1 MQCRLHNQDR
11 IPSSAFSFSQHHNL
25 ASGYLASIS
34 SSQLTCVP
42 IMTTEKME
50 NTPSSHAKAIPKD
63 GEMVSL
69 RGFDFA
75 AEEGLSETHRGQQV
89 LKRID
94 RW

>member
-1 MQCRLHNQDR
+1 
-11 IPSSAFSFSQHHNL
+11 
-25 ASGYLASIS
+25 
-34 SSQLTCVP
+34 
-42 IMTTEKME
+42 MTTEKME
-50 NTPSSHAKAIPKD
+50 NTPSSYAKPIPKD

-75 AEEGLSETHRGQQV
+75 TEEGSSETHRGRQV

>member
-1 MQCRLHNQDR
+1 
-11 IPSSAFSFSQHHNL
+11 
-25 ASGYLASIS
+25 
-34 SSQLTCVP
+34 
-42 IMTTEKME
+42 MTTEKME
-50 NTPSSHAKAIPKD
+50 NTPSSHAKPIPKD